1 MSRRSHALLTLG
13 LVCAATFAAP
23 RRTLAQAGPAPG
35 DTMADSATEKERTTL
50 YREGV
55 AAAEAGRWGEALE
68 RFQRV
73 VALRTAPRAL
83 LALAAAEE
91 HVGRLVGARRTY
103 GEARDDARA
112 QKDEATAAKA
122 EAALAAL
129 EPRIPMVAIML
140 PTDVTEA
147 EAHLDGAPL
156 QIATEGVAVDPGVYR
171 LVVTA
176 PGKRPFEARL
186 ALAAGQRRDVA
197 VIFPAADAPG
207 VAPFAGREVAPQP
220 APSSRTGPPLA
231 SWILGG
237 AGVAAVGVGLA
248 VRLAARSTYDDAKAA
263 GQIDRGNDARDNII
277 LGTIVMGAGAA
288 LIGAGAIWW
297 AVTPSPSQT
306 SIALG
311 GRF

>member
-1 MSRRSHALLTLG
+1 MSRRSLALLAVA
-13 LVCAATFAAP
+13 LVLAAP
-23 RRTLAQAGPAPG
+23 RAARAQAGPAPG
-35 DTMADSATEKERTTL
+35 DTLADSATEKERTQL

-91 HVGRLVGARRTY
+91 HVGRLVGAKRTY

-112 QKDEATAAKA
+112 QQDEATAAKA

-129 EPRIPMVAIML
+129 EPRIPSVVIVL
-140 PTDVTEA
+140 PADVTDA
-147 EAHLDGAPL
+147 EAHLDGAPIR
-156 QIATEGVAVDPGVYR
+156 IAPDGVAVDPGVYR

-176 PGKRPFEARL
+176 SGRRPFEARL
-186 ALAAGQRRDVA
+186 ALAAGQRREVA
-197 VIFPAADAPG
+197 VLFPAADALG
-207 VAPFAGREVAPQP
+207 VAPPLAGRDAAPGP
-220 APSSRTGPPLA
+220 EPWARTGPPLA

-237 AGVAAVGVGLA
+237 AGVAAIGVGLA
-248 VRLAARSTYDDAKAA
+248 VRLAARSTYDEAKAA

-277 LGTIVMGAGAA
+277 AGTIVMGAGAA
-288 LIGAGAIWW
+288 LLGAGGVWW
-297 AVTPSPSQT
+297 AVAPSPSQPT
-306 SIALG
+306 IALG

>member
-1 MSRRSHALLTLG
+1 MSRRSLALFTAALLL
-13 LVCAATFAAP
+13 AAAP
-23 RRTLAQAGPAPG
+23 RAARAQAGPAPG
-35 DTMADSATEKERTTL
+35 DTLADSATEKERTQL

-55 AAAEAGRWGEALE
+55 AAAEAGRWAEALE

-91 HVGRLVGARRTY
+91 HVGRLVGAKRTY

-112 QKDEATAAKA
+112 QKDEATATKA

-129 EPRIPMVAIML
+129 EPRIPSVAIML
-140 PTDVTEA
+140 PADVTDA
-147 EAHLDGAPL
+147 EALIDGARIEIST
-156 QIATEGVAVDPGVYR
+156 QGVFVDPGVYR

-176 PGKRPFEARL
+176 SGRPPFETRV

-197 VIFPAADAPG
+197 VIFPTPGAPTALALPGDAG
-207 VAPFAGREVAPQP
+207 PQP
-220 APSSRTGPPLA
+220 SRAARTGPPLA

-237 AGVAAVGVGLA
+237 AGVAALGVGLGI
-248 VRLAARSTYDDAKAA
+248 RLAARSTYDEAKAA

-277 LGTIVMGAGAA
+277 AGTIVMGAGAA
-288 LIGAGAIWW
+288 LLGAGGVWW
-297 AVTPSPSQT
+297 AVAPSPSQT
-306 SIALG
+306 TIALG

>member
-1 MSRRSHALLTLG
+1 MSNRSCALLLTT
-13 LVCAATFAAP
+13 LVCAAAAP
-23 RRTLAQAGPAPG
+23 RSARAQVSPAPA
-35 DTMADSATEKERTTL
+35 DTMADSATEKERTQV

-91 HVGRLVGARRTY
+91 HVGRLVGAKRTY

-129 EPRIPMVAIML
+129 EPRIPLVAIVL
-140 PTDVTEA
+140 PPDVTDA
-147 EAHLDGAPL
+147 EALLDGAPFEISA
-156 QIATEGVAVDPGVYR
+156 QGTAVDPGVYR
-171 LVVTA
+171 LVVTV
-176 PGKRPFEARL
+176 PGRRPFEARV
-186 ALAAGQRRDVA
+186 ALAAGQRRDLAVTFPVA
-197 VIFPAADAPG
+197 EAPAAPLVGHDAG
-207 VAPFAGREVAPQP
+207 PQP
-220 APSSRTGPPLA
+220 APTAHKAPPLA
-231 SWILGG
+231 SWLLAG
-237 AGVAAVGVGLA
+237 AGVAAVGTGL
-248 VRLAARSTYDDAKAA
+248 VIRLVARSTYDDAKAA
-263 GQIDRGNDARDNII
+263 GQLDRGNDARDNII
-277 LGTIVMGAGAA
+277 AGTIVMGAGAA
-288 LIGAGAIWW
+288 LVGAGAVWW
-297 AVTPSPSQT
+297 AVTPSPSQP